1 MDAARHLE
9 TLARLS
15 GVAADAAAAQNITED
30 EAVES
35 LHSLHSQ
42 GLLLVDDDGS
52 VWLTVPPG
60 TPYSASD
67 GGWASV
73 EKRMEAPKE
82 AVAALDS
89 H

>member
-1 MDAARHLE
+1 
-9 TLARLS
+9 
-15 GVAADAAAAQNITED
+15 
-30 EAVES
+30 
-35 LHSLHSQ
+35 
-42 GLLLVDDDGS
+42 LLVDDDGS

-60 TPYSASD
+60 TPYSAPD
-67 GGWASV
+67 GGWAFV